1 MENISNPLNT
11 EVQGS
16 VKEEYPGHFQIV
28 KLTDEELYCFAK
40 SEDDKRKIDEVVVN
54 YPVRI
59 TSYLREMMKHS
70 EALRKQYLPS
80 PDEGSSNGTPTPF
93 EEGKESAKTYGLE
106 RVYRDRVLIAP
117 NFECPAYCRYCYK
130 KSRVL
135 RGKRGMTSNEI
146 LEAIREV
153 SQMKE
158 VRGVVIT
165 GGEPLLDLKK
175 LFFLLDGL
183 SNLDNVSEIRVGT
196 RTLLNSPHI
205 FTDEL
210 ADKFAAYIRPDF
222 ENAENSKY
230 LAFNVHFNH
239 PDELTPEV
247 LRACHKLTSRGITL
261 RNQTVLLK
269 GINDDVDTIKKLF
282 SLLLRNN
289 IIVYYLNHCMP
300 AEGAGH
306 FRTTVQK
313 GIDIYRYL
321 CTESSTIIP
330 HYVFA
335 PSGGKVHVGAD
346 TKLAYKVVDGTEY
359 IETTMPYSVDE
370 FKKITKKNLPPLH
383 KETTDGFMVGMY
395 INGKINS

>member
-1 MENISNPLNT
+1 MDKTSNKVNNNISH
-11 EVQGS
+11 S
-16 VKEEYPGHFQIV
+16 IKKEYPEHFKIV
-28 KLTDEELYCFAK
+28 KLTDEELYYFAK
-40 SEDDKRKIDEVVVN
+40 NEEDKRKIDKVVEN

-80 PDEGSSNGTPTPF
+80 PEELDDNGTPTPF

-135 RGKRGMTSNEI
+135 RGKRGMSQVEI
-146 LEAIREV
+146 VEAIQEV
-153 SQMKE
+153 SKMKE

-183 SNLDNVSEIRVGT
+183 SYLENISEIRVGT

-210 ADKFAAYIRPDF
+210 ASKFAAYIRPDF

-247 LRACHKLTSRGITL
+247 LKACHKLTSRGITL

-269 GINDDVDTIKKLF
+269 GLNDDVNTMKKLF

-289 IIVYYLNHCMP
+289 IIVYYMNHCMP

-321 CTESSTIIP
+321 CTESSTLIP
-330 HYVFA
+330 HYVYA
-335 PSGGKVHVGAD
+335 PSGGKVHVGPD
-346 TKLAYKVVDGTEY
+346 TKLNYKIVDGTEY
-359 IETTMPYSVDE
+359 IETEMPYSVNE
-370 FKKITKKNLPPLH
+370 FKKITKKGLPALH
-383 KETTDGFMVGMY
+383 QESPEGNMVAMY
-395 INGKINS
+395 INGNKNS